1 MGDKDENK
9 NDDNSGK
16 IGFGK
21 KNEEDPVAKIV
32 KMSQKKD
39 KLLNQ
44 MSAQDLQA
52 FGLIPEFI
60 GRMPVRVSLN
70 SLTENDL
77 MQILTEPKNAIIPQ
91 FQALFRMDGAELDF
105 NEEALKAIARQALK
119 QGTGARGLRSIIEAL
134 LLDPM
139 FEVPDSDIIKV
150 EVSKEC
156 ITDEKPVNYVRM
168 EENNINTSSE
178 AETLQQNMTEDLQNV
193 MKKQN

>member
-1 MGDKDENK
+1 MTHFFHFHFFLTEL
-9 NDDNSGK
+9 
-16 IGFGK
+16 
-21 KNEEDPVAKIV
+21 
-32 KMSQKKD
+32 
-39 KLLNQ
+39 LLNQ

-134 LLDPM
+134 QK
-139 FEVPDSDIIKV
+139 S
-150 EVSKEC
+150 
-156 ITDEKPVNYVRM
+156 
-168 EENNINTSSE
+168 
-178 AETLQQNMTEDLQNV
+178 A
-193 MKKQN
+193 